1 MNQIAGNHRRKKF
14 DVVRAAALE
23 ALIVIEQGEQTDSAV
38 SSVMHGKNFRPI
50 DKRFL
55 LQLVNGTTKMRRR
68 LDHEIR
74 FYLSRPSTELPPKL
88 SNILRLGFYQL
99 LFTDRIP
106 AAAAVSESVN
116 LAHYMTGR
124 SRANLVNAVMRASLR
139 EPQKVK
145 FAGKSENPIKYLGDY
160 YSYPDYFVEY
170 CLKEFGYEQTERLL
184 MLANHPPHVTYRVNS
199 LKTKPDEVAN
209 ILQRHGVEF
218 SYGRYLPEFIHIEQS
233 GLPLDAELIKTG
245 KVFVQDESA
254 GLAAKLLNPKEGQ
267 SVIDMTAAPGGKSTY
282 MALLMGNKGR
292 LVAVDKS
299 RHRLA
304 VLTDNSKRLGL
315 SIVESVVSDMFG
327 YSSDDLFDGVLLD
340 PPCTG
345 WGTAGKHSDLRWA
358 KTEEDIRK
366 LSKIQTAML
375 NRASKLVKP
384 GGTLVYST
392 CSIIRAENDDIVEE
406 FLVRHDEFELDSAA
420 NTFPKDVVSERG
432 FVKTYPSFEK
442 LDGAFAA
449 RLVRKK

>member
-1 MNQIAGNHRRKKF
+1 MPIAEEHRRKRF

-23 ALIVIEQGEQTDSAV
+23 ALIVIEQGQQTDSAI
-38 SSVMHGKNFRPI
+38 SSVMQGKNFRPI

-88 SNILRLGFYQL
+88 ANILRLGFYQL

-145 FAGKSENPIKYLGDY
+145 FAGKREDPVRYLGDY
-160 YSYPDYFVEY
+160 YSYPDHFVEY
-170 CLKEFGYEQTERLL
+170 CLKEFGYEQTEQLL
-184 MLANHPPHVTYRVNS
+184 SLNNHPPQVTYRVNA
-199 LKTKPDEVAN
+199 LKAKPDEVAN
-209 ILQRHGVEF
+209 ILQKNGVEF
-218 SYGRYLPEFIHIEQS
+218 SYGKYLPEFIHIEES

-254 GLAAKLLNPKEGQ
+254 GMAVKLLDPTSGQ
-267 SVIDMTAAPGGKSTY
+267 SIIDLAAAPGGKSTY
-282 MALLMGNKGR
+282 IAVRMGNKGR
-292 LVAVDKS
+292 VVSVDKS
-299 RHRLA
+299 KQRLA
-304 VLTDNSKRLGL
+304 VLLENAKRLG
-315 SIVESVVSDMFG
+315 IDIIEGVVSDLFS
-327 YSSDDLFDGVLLD
+327 YSTDDLFDGVLLD

-358 KTEEDIRK
+358 KTPDDVRK
-366 LSKIQTAML
+366 LARIQTAMIT
-375 NRASKLVKP
+375 RATKLVKP
-384 GGTLVYST
+384 GGLLVYST
-392 CSIIRAENDDIVEE
+392 CSIIRAENDDIVEN
-406 FLVRHDEFELDSAA
+406 FLEQNQDFELESAKGLL
-420 NTFPKDVVSERG
+420 PDDVVSKEG
-432 FVKTYPSFEK
+432 YVKTYPSFAS

-449 RLVRKK
+449 RLRRKG

>member
-1 MNQIAGNHRRKKF
+1 MPIAEDHRRKRF
-14 DVVRAAALE
+14 DAVRAAALE
-23 ALIVIEQGEQTDSAV
+23 ALIVIEQGQQTDSAV
-38 SSVMHGKNFRPI
+38 SSVMQGKNFRPI

-145 FAGKSENPIKYLGDY
+145 FAGKREDPVKYLGDY

-170 CLKEFGYEQTERLL
+170 CLREFGYEQTEELL
-184 MLANHPPHVTYRVNS
+184 KLNNFPPHVTYRVNA
-199 LKTKPDEVAN
+199 LKAKPDEVAN
-209 ILQRHGVEF
+209 ILQKNGVEF
-218 SYGRYLPEFIHIEQS
+218 SYGRYLPEFIHIEES
-233 GLPLDAELIKTG
+233 GLPLDNELIKTG

-254 GLAAKLLNPKEGQ
+254 GLPVRLMDPKSGQ
-267 SVIDMTAAPGGKSTY
+267 DIIDLAAAPGGKSTY
-282 MALLMGNKGR
+282 IAVRMNNKGR
-292 LVAVDKS
+292 VVSVDKS
-299 RHRLA
+299 KQRLT
-304 VLTDNSKRLGL
+304 VLMDNAKRLG
-315 SIVESVVSDMFG
+315 IDIIDAVVSDMFSFNTG
-327 YSSDDLFDGVLLD
+327 DLFDGVLLD

-358 KTEEDIRK
+358 KTPDDIKK
-366 LSKIQTAML
+366 LARIQTAML
-375 NRASKLVKP
+375 NRAAKLVKP
-384 GGTLVYST
+384 GGVLVYST
-392 CSIIRAENDDIVEE
+392 CSIIRAENDDIVES
-406 FLVRHDEFELDSAA
+406 FLQRESDFELESARDI
-420 NTFPKDVVSERG
+420 FPGDVVSKDG
-432 FVKTYPSFEK
+432 YVKTYPSFAN

-449 RLVRKK
+449 RLRRKA